1 MYLSKLILNPYNKQ
15 VRTDLNDCQQM
26 HRTLLMAF
34 PHTGTRQA
42 RAEFGMLFRV
52 ESNPRTHTVSIV
64 VQSKVMPNWSCLPSD
79 YLQHVECQDISRHYT
94 EEVLEK
100 NRHLRFRLRANPTR
114 KIDTKSSSDGTKRN
128 GKRVELYREEDQ
140 IGWLKRKATDCGF
153 RVCNLTVKSGTLNL
167 NINPEG
173 KITGRRWRN
182 ETSKEKLTF
191 GSVLFEGE
199 LEVIDPTSF
208 KKGLENG
215 IGSGKAYGFGLLSIA
230 PIR

>member
-1 MYLSKLILNPYNKQ
+1 MYLSKLVLNPFNKQ

-34 PHTGTRQA
+34 PHTDTREA

-52 ESNPRTHTVSIV
+52 ESNPRTHDVSV
-64 VQSKVMPNWSCLPSD
+64 LVQSKVLPNWSCMPSD
-79 YLQHVECQDISRHYT
+79 YLKDVECHDISRHYT
-94 EEVLEK
+94 EEVFEK
-100 NRHLRFRLRANPTR
+100 HRRLRFRLRANPTR
-114 KIDTKSSSDGTKRN
+114 KIDTKSSDGTKRN
-128 GKRVELYREEDQ
+128 GKRVELYKEADQ
-140 IGWLKRKATDCGF
+140 ISWLKRKATDCGF
-153 RVCNLTVKSGTLNL
+153 RVCNLTVKSDTLNL

-173 KITGRRWRN
+173 KITGKRWKN
-182 ETSKEKLTF
+182 ENRTDKLTF